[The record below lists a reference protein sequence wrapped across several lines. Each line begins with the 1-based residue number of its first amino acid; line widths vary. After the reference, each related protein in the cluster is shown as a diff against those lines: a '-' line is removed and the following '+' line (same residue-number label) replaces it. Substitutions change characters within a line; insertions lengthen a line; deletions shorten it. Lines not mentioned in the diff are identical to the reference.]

1 MFCTIKFVYYKS
13 FCVRDDI
20 GSYIRTVYHMVS
32 HTPKPEVPGSSP
44 GRRARTS
51 EGANTVP
58 FPPYGENCTML
69 APSSFS
75 ESNPLHWASIYFFY
89 NKAGKHNLCLPAF
102 AYSFGFPFLLF
113 EKRYHNGAGARMG
126 SDHTSYGRI
135 ANFFQVSFPDV
146 TAVFDIF

>member
-1 MFCTIKFVYYKS
+1 MS
-13 FCVRDDI
+13 FFMPC
-20 GSYIRTVYHMVS
+20 
-32 HTPKPEVPGSSP
+32 
-44 GRRARTS
+44 
-51 EGANTVP
+51 
-58 FPPYGENCTML
+58 
-69 APSSFS
+69 SSFS
-75 ESNPLHWASIYFFY
+75 NTMVLYRDYYI
-89 NKAGKHNLCLPAF
+89 KAGKHNLCLPAF

>member
-1 MFCTIKFVYYKS
+1 MTDGVVFPFQIEPISLGFDLVPIKEQ
-13 FCVRDDI
+13 
-20 GSYIRTVYHMVS
+20 
-32 HTPKPEVPGSSP
+32 TPFRFRLTAKT
-44 GRRARTS
+44 AL
-51 EGANTVP
+51 
-58 FPPYGENCTML
+58 ML

-75 ESNPLHWASIYFFY
+75 ESNPLRWASIYFFY

>member
-1 MFCTIKFVYYKS
+1 MTDGVVFPFQIEPISLGFDLVPIK
-13 FCVRDDI
+13 
-20 GSYIRTVYHMVS
+20 
-32 HTPKPEVPGSSP
+32 EQ
-44 GRRARTS
+44 A
-51 EGANTVP
+51 P
-58 FPPYGENCTML
+58 FRFRLTAKTALML

-75 ESNPLHWASIYFFY
+75 ESNPLRWASIYFFY

>member
-1 MFCTIKFVYYKS
+1 MTDGVVFPFQIEPISLGFDLVPIKEQ
-13 FCVRDDI
+13 
-20 GSYIRTVYHMVS
+20 
-32 HTPKPEVPGSSP
+32 TPFRFRLAAKT
-44 GRRARTS
+44 AL
-51 EGANTVP
+51 
-58 FPPYGENCTML
+58 ML

-75 ESNPLHWASIYFFY
+75 ESNPLRWASIYFFY

-135 ANFFQVSFPDV
+135 ANFFQFSLPDV

>member
-1 MFCTIKFVYYKS
+1 MTDGVVFPFQIEPISLGFDLVSIKEP
-13 FCVRDDI
+13 
-20 GSYIRTVYHMVS
+20 
-32 HTPKPEVPGSSP
+32 TPFRFRLTAKT
-44 GRRARTS
+44 AL
-51 EGANTVP
+51 
-58 FPPYGENCTML
+58 ML

-75 ESNPLHWASIYFFY
+75 ESNPLRWASIYFFY

-135 ANFFQVSFPDV
+135 ANFFQFSLPDV
-146 TAVFDIF
+146 TAVFDIL

>member
-1 MFCTIKFVYYKS
+1 MLA
-13 FCVRDDI
+13 
-20 GSYIRTVYHMVS
+20 
-32 HTPKPEVPGSSP
+32 PSS
-44 GRRARTS
+44 
-51 EGANTVP
+51 
-58 FPPYGENCTML
+58 L

-75 ESNPLHWASIYFFY
+75 ESNPLRWASIYFFY

-135 ANFFQVSFPDV
+135 ANFFQFSLPDV
-146 TAVFDIF
+146 TAVFDIL